1 MDKYEKNIILVL
13 YTVFLYLLIFAF
25 LFSVFNLIVV
35 YG

>member
-1 MDKYEKNIILVL
+1 MDKYEINIILVL